1 MIKLLLL
8 LIAGFIVHIIR
19 DYDRAR
25 ANESASDY
33 IKKNNLK
40 IVGSFILSLCLFV
53 VLEVD
58 GDLSG
63 IASLTVGYSGSS
75 FFKYLI
81 DKNFPYARF

>member
-25 ANESASDY
+25 ALETSAEY
-33 IKKNNLK
+33 LKKNNLK

-58 GDLSG
+58 GELSG

-81 DKNFPYARF
+81 EKNFPYAKF

>member
-8 LIAGFIVHIIR
+8 LIAGFAVHIIR

-25 ANESASDY
+25 MNNSSVDY
-33 IKKNNLK
+33 LKKNSLK
-40 IVGSFILSLCLFV
+40 IAGSFIMSCCLFV

-81 DKNFPYARF
+81 DKNWPNARF

>member
-25 ANESASDY
+25 SVQSASEY
-33 IKKNNLK
+33 IKKNSLK

-81 DKNFPYARF
+81 EKNFPYARF

>member
-25 ANESASDY
+25 ATQSSADY
-33 IKKNNLK
+33 LKKNSLK

-53 VLEVD
+53 VCELDSE
-58 GDLSG
+58 LSG
-63 IASLTVGYSGSS
+63 LTSLTIGYSGSS
-75 FFKYLI
+75 FFKYLLE
-81 DKNFPYARF
+81 KNFPYAKF